1 MKTKWYKI
9 EMRGE
14 EKRTYDI
21 KAESKEKALE
31 MAFDAVKEDWQIS
44 QAWKLSAKVEYCE
57 EIKLDKD
64 LGME

>member
-9 EMRGE
+9 EIRGE

-31 MAFDAVKEDWQIS
+31 MALDAVEEDWEIS
-44 QAWKLSAKVEYCE
+44 QAWKRSAKVEYCE
-57 EIKLDKD
+57 EFKYNKD
-64 LGME
+64 